1 MTRFT
6 RAAGRW
12 FTFGVFLGTALSCG
26 RVFAGDRLHQKGQ
39 LVAVPVTTVTAPAQA
54 VPVPIYSV
62 PVMQAV
68 PMQFGYIQ
76 PMQAGAVYL
85 SAPTQS
91 AAVTTAQAPVINIKL
106 EAPSTPAMTATVP
119 RAGSQPPGR
128 ISSLPSPER
137 GRSSAGHLR
146 GPGFA
151 DLLRL
156 ERSCVS
162 AGGSNA
168 ALRRLEGPHAVFS
181 STARSSRA
189 SEFATRDVVRSSRYP
204 VGPRRADTRRAVGRG
219 LFLAGHLAW
228 LGQQSRPS
236 RSLSVAFSCFPPDA
250 VNDAGNELVV
260 VGSRRDGLRLAAQ
273 AA

>member
-39 LVAVPVTTVTAPAQA
+39 LVAVPVTAVTAPAQA
-54 VPVPIYSV
+54 VSVPIYSV
-62 PVMQAV
+62 PVVQAV

-106 EAPSTPAMTATVP
+106 EVPSTPAMTATVLR
-119 RAGSQPPGR
+119 RAR
-128 ISSLPSPER
+128 IPTAQAASVACPAPSVAAAPQVTYAVPA
-137 GRSSAGHLR
+137 SPTYAVY
-146 GPGFA
+146 
-151 DLLRL
+151 

-162 AGGSNA
+162 AGGTHA
-168 ALRRLEGPHAVFS
+168 ALRCLEGPH
-181 STARSSRA
+181 RSLQAPPVLQEQVSLRHETCSAAYDIPLVRA
-189 SEFATRDVVRSSRYP
+189 GQIPGGLS
-204 VGPRRADTRRAVGRG
+204 GADS
-219 LFLAGHLAW
+219 FLAADLAW
-228 LGQQSRPS
+228 LGQ
-236 RSLSVAFSCFPPDA
+236 
-250 VNDAGNELVV
+250 
-260 VGSRRDGLRLAAQ
+260 
-273 AA
+273 